1 MDRKTNMRLY
11 PQNEK
16 IFSNLSVAQINILK
30 TGIIYDFKFWNYE
43 HICDYFWHLYCNPD
57 SKDCGV
63 RIEDQFFPLNDNR
76 MLIIP
81 PYTIYSVYSS
91 SPIQHFF
98 VHFIPEG
105 NIFSVCRRPWY
116 IPSDLPMI
124 QQIECI
130 MNAGSDISWQ
140 LPCLVAGMV
149 QRALG
154 MLPAEAFLH
163 SQSGTEDPRIDN
175 AIKFYM
181 NSTDKKIKNSA
192 VAKKLGMS
200 IQNFER
206 KFKLQT
212 GITPRK
218 FHRLRQMQIVAD
230 MLRFTQVSI
239 EDIAIKVGYADRF
252 ILSRIFKQHYGI
264 SPAAYRKQHQHSKS

>member
-1 MDRKTNMRLY
+1 MNEKNTMRTAS
-11 PQNEK
+11 PNEK
-16 IFSNLSVAQINILK
+16 IFSNLSVAQINVLK
-30 TGIIYDFKFWNYE
+30 IGLLYDFRFWNFE

-63 RIEDQFFPLNDNR
+63 RFEDQDFPLSDNR

-91 SPIQHFF
+91 SPIRHFF

-116 IPSDLPMI
+116 IPPDLAMMRK
-124 QQIECI
+124 IENI
-130 MNAGSDISWQ
+130 METGSDSWQ
-140 LPCLVAGMV
+140 MPCLITGTV

-154 MLPAEAFLH
+154 MLPAEAFLNP
-163 SQSGTEDPRIDN
+163 QSGSVDPRIDN
-175 AIKFYM
+175 AIRFYM
-181 NSTDKKIKNSA
+181 DSTDKKIKNSA
-192 VAKKLGMS
+192 VAQKLGMS
-200 IQNFER
+200 VQNFER
-206 KFKLQT
+206 MFKQQT
-212 GITPRK
+212 GIAPRK

-239 EDIAIKVGYADRF
+239 EDIAMKMGYADRF
-252 ILSRIFKQHYGI
+252 VLSRIFKKHYGI
-264 SPAAYRKQHQHSKS
+264 SPAAYRKQHQRSKA